1 MSESLPDK
9 CPFCGANYHGE
20 GKTDEW
26 EWVQYKCSTEFENG
40 EWLQDDECRIAQL
53 EATLT
58 ARESELAEAQRRVA
72 ELEDMHRK
80 IVDGIEWTMTN
91 IADDMRCAT
100 PETDPWCKSLK
111 RVHDLL
117 VAVRKA
123 LLPPAR
129 ITHIP
134 GKEGDDGEMQ

>member
-53 EATLT
+53 EATLA
-58 ARESELAEAQRRVA
+58 AREAELAEAKRRVA
-72 ELEDMHRK
+72 ELEAER
-80 IVDGIEWTMTN
+80 
-91 IADDMRCAT
+91 R
-100 PETDPWCKSLK
+100 
-111 RVHDLL
+111 
-117 VAVRKA
+117 A
-123 LLPPAR
+123 LLSEMTGRATRLTDCLEAMFEANVSSSPAPGSDEGASSTAPP
-129 ITHIP
+129 P
-134 GKEGDDGEMQ
+134 GR